1 VPGVFIASCKLAGL
15 VITEFNTDRDAHGT
29 LAHRF
34 IAVVAKA
41 LEKEMIKSGKERR
54 MCA

>member
-1 VPGVFIASCKLAGL
+1 VLGEFIASRKLAGL
-15 VITEFNTDRDAHGT
+15 VINEFNADRDAGGT

-34 IAVVAKA
+34 VNVVAKA
-41 LEKEMIKSGKERR
+41 LENEMIKSGNKRR